1 MASSLTARD
10 ILTMTSEDLR
20 KYVSDFGQDP
30 KNMTKTDM
38 QT

>member
-1 MASSLTARD
+1 MASSLTALD

-30 KNMTKTDM
+30 KKYDKN
-38 QT
+38 